1 MANTIKIK
9 SSGVA
14 SNIPAALDNGELA
27 INYADRKLFYR
38 DNTNT
43 IIGSKLITS
52 VSGTTDQITV
62 SESSGAFTIS
72 LPTNV
77 KVTTLFVDNIEID
90 TTGALTNQA
99 LVYNGTKFAPANVSG
114 GGGGSVDDLSIVLTS
129 QVFG

>member
-9 SSGVA
+9 NSNVA
-14 SNIPAALDNGELA
+14 SNTPAALESGELA
-27 INYADRKLFYR
+27 INFTDRKLFYK

-43 IIGSKLITS
+43 IVGSKLITS
-52 VSGTTDQITV
+52 ISGTTDQVTV

-72 LPTNV
+72 LPSTV
-77 KVTTLFVDNIEID
+77 KVTTFFVDNIEID

-114 GGGGSVDDLSIVLTS
+114 GGGSVDDLAIVLTS